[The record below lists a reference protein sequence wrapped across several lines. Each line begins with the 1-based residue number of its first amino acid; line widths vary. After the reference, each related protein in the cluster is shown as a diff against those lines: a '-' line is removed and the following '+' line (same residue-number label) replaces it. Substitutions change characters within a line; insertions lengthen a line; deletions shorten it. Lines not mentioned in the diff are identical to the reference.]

1 MHKRNSLLASLQEI
15 DQELDSAPA
24 VKMLMHIICQ
34 NLLRY
39 GNNPYNIIPRNIFFA
54 QSCRNVYVGYS
65 IGESIV
71 GVERRKKIIG
81 YFSACLKG
89 FIDFYSISETKKIA
103 NVNSQSK
110 VNYKRN

>member
-1 MHKRNSLLASLQEI
+1 MT
-15 DQELDSAPA
+15 
-24 VKMLMHIICQ
+24 
-34 NLLRY
+34 NL
-39 GNNPYNIIPRNIFFA
+39 NIIAEYIAPTFTDQQTYKQGLDVGLKGDI
-54 QSCRNVYVGYS
+54 SNVYVGYS

-103 NVNSQSK
+103 NVNSQK
-110 VNYKRN
+110 L